1 MLLMQKVIL
10 FCLTLVLFVGC
21 KKEEGGR
28 VDIYLL
34 KSFTSRIDTTT
45 TPATL
50 SIEGAVLEAE
60 PLVAD
65 SDIRYYKK
73 STTTFKLKKDI
84 RPLVKDYGPDKGFAV
99 MVDGQV
105 VYYGRFHPAYM
116 SSIVYGLATIDP
128 VLLTDNELPIQYVQW
143 DNNSTLQQLD
153 RRNDARIIQAFKASG
168 RVR

>member
-1 MLLMQKVIL
+1 MLRMIL
-10 FCLTLVLFVGC
+10 FCLALALLAGC

-34 KSFTSRIDTTT
+34 QSFTSRIDTTT
-45 TPATL
+45 VPATHA
-50 SIEGAVLEAE
+50 IEGAVLEAE

-73 STTTFKLKKDI
+73 STATFKLRKDI
-84 RPLVKDYGPDKGFAV
+84 RPVVKDYGPDRAFAV
-99 MVDGQV
+99 TVDGEV

-128 VLLTDNELPIQYVQW
+128 VLLRDNEFSIQYVQLEG
-143 DNNSTLQQLD
+143 SPALQQLD
-153 RRNDARIIQAFKASG
+153 RRNDSRIIQALKASG
-168 RVR
+168 RLR